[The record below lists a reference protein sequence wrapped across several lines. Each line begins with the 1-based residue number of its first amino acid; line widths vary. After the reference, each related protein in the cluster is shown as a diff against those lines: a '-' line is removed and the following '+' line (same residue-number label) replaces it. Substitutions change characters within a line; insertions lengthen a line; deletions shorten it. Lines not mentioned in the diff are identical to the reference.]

1 MAAMRDEVMDFSSD
15 DIVLDEVV
23 EVSRL
28 SLLMDLLDRYML
40 LLAPE
45 NEMRLVEIAW
55 PILGGWKAYED
66 GMVERT
72 APERTRKAFMVA

>member
-1 MAAMRDEVMDFSSD
+1 MDFSSD

-28 SLLMDLLDRYML
+28 SLWMDLLDRDML
-40 LLAPE
+40 LLALE
-45 NEMRLVEIAW
+45 KISAWDEMRLVEIAW
-55 PILGGWKAYED
+55 LMLGGWKACED
-66 GMVERT
+66 GMAERT